1 VEQRLDVRD
10 LEPPLPLERI
20 LDALDELAQE
30 DWLR

>member
-1 VEQRLDVRD
+1 VRD

-20 LDALDELAQE
+20 LDALDELVQE